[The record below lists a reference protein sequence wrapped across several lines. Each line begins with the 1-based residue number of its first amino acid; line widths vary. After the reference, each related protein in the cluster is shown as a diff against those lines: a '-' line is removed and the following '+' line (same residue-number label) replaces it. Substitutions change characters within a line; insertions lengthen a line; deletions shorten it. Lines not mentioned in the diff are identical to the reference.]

1 MFQRVKLIAERC
13 THHRQC
19 EDIGTVK
26 LPGWIRAH
34 TGKTLEFAFTS
45 GGEFPE
51 ALSGY
56 SLVVHCGGCMLN
68 EREMRARQQRAV
80 DAGVPYTNY
89 GTIIAY
95 MNGILRRS
103 LSPFPQA
110 ESWLN
115 GANG

>member
-1 MFQRVKLIAERC
+1 
-13 THHRQC
+13 
-19 EDIGTVK
+19 
-26 LPGWIRAH
+26 
-34 TGKTLEFAFTS
+34 
-45 GGEFPE
+45 
-51 ALSGY
+51 
-56 SLVVHCGGCMLN
+56 MLN

-110 ESWLN
+110 TDWLE